1 MRTIV
6 RLPVL
11 FLATAAGAC
20 IIRGGPLPASGGGAA
35 PPATTGAGSAP
46 PPAQVRGPSGL
57 PIPPGGGG
65 ARPSGAPGGVTVVD
79 WAGFRAA
86 ISYTFDDTN
95 ASQIQHYPELQALA
109 VPMTFYLIT
118 GKAPEIDDAV
128 WSQAVKDGHE
138 LGSHSRS
145 HKHTGT
151 AADLDASD
159 ADLKQK
165 FGVTVYTMA
174 SPYGDPSYPPLAAAR
189 YLINRG
195 VASGL
200 IAPNDDTDP
209 FNIHCYVPPTGAS
222 AAAFNATVDAAR
234 NAGRWTTVL
243 VHGFT
248 GGSDGAYQPVA
259 LGEFTA
265 GVNHAKSFGD
275 VWIDSVVNVGAY
287 WRAQKMFAAI
297 QPTTAGNSKT
307 WKWTLPPHFPPG
319 KVLRVKVDGGT
330 LTQPDGRTLA
340 WDDHGYYEV
349 ALDAGSLTLS
359 P

>member
-1 MRTIV
+1 MQSIR
-6 RLPVL
+6 RLLLL
-11 FLATAAGAC
+11 FVAAAALGC
-20 IIRGGPLPASGGGAA
+20 IIHGGPIPSSGGN
-35 PPATTGAGSAP
+35 SAP
-46 PPAQVRGPSGL
+46 AASANATPAPAQVRGPSGL
-57 PIPPGGGG
+57 PIPPGGGV
-65 ARPSGAPGGVTVVD
+65 ARPSGAPGGLTVVD

-95 ASQIQHYPELQALA
+95 SSQIQHYAELQALA

-118 GKAPEIDDAV
+118 GKTPEIDNAI

-145 HKHTGT
+145 HRHTGT
-151 AADLDASD
+151 AADLEASD

-165 FGVTVYTMA
+165 FGVTVFTMA
-174 SPYGDPSYPPLAAAR
+174 SPYGDASYPPLASAR

-200 IAPNDDTDP
+200 IGPGDDTDP
-209 FNIHCYVPPTGAS
+209 YNIYCYVPPPGAS

-259 LGEFTA
+259 IGEFTA
-265 GVNHAKSFGD
+265 SVNHAKAFGD
-275 VWIDSVVNVGAY
+275 VWIDSVVSIGAY

-297 QPTTAGNSKT
+297 QPSTSGNSKT